1 MKKLTAFALF
11 GAITLASSMS
21 YAGYSGCNTC
31 APAPTCNTCAP
42 AVASV
47 CMEPVCQVC
56 KCCPV
61 IRGFWG

>member
-21 YAGYSGCNTC
+21 YAGCNTC
-31 APAPTCNTCAP
+31 AAPAPTCNTCAP
-42 AVASV
+42 TVAPV

-56 KCCPV
+56 KCCPK
-61 IRGFWG
+61 IKGFLD